1 MKQYKAL
8 FSFIKPYLPKVLLN
22 LLSNIMVALFTIFS
36 IPLIIPFFS
45 MIFGEEDTTQLVN
58 LGDKSGF
65 INQWYASVIDYFGA
79 SNAIIVVCGVLV
91 LVYFLKNMFRYISML
106 QLTTLKNSIV
116 RDLRQSIFSKIL
128 VLPLSYY
135 SEEKK
140 GNIIARFSTDVQEVD
155 NSILS
160 VLESFIKSPL
170 ILIGSIGYMLY
181 VSPTLSGFVLLML
194 LFTVFI
200 IGAISKTLKRN
211 SGELQGRMGNL
222 IATLEETLGAM
233 KVIKGF
239 HAEKYLNR
247 HFNESNIAYK
257 KLADKVGKRRDL
269 SSPLTEVLSVIVIAL
284 IMWFGSTLVMAD
296 QLGAPEFFSFLLA
309 FFYTLEPSKMLST
322 AYYNLQKGMA
332 AADRITY
339 FLEEDNGIVEPE
351 NPNLNFLLNEGIRF
365 NNVSFRY
372 PGTNEW
378 VLRNVNLFI
387 PKGKIVALVGTSGA
401 GKSTISD
408 LIPRFYD
415 VTEGQILIDNEDIRN
430 FPTPV
435 LRSHIGIVNQDPILF
450 NDTLANNIL
459 FGAENKHIKDIEE
472 AAGYAY
478 AHDFIS
484 QLPEGYETIVGD
496 RGVKLSGGQRQR
508 ITIAR
513 AILKNPD
520 IMILDEATSALD
532 SESEKFVQQ
541 ALKEVMKERTSLI
554 IAHRLSTIQN
564 ADIIYVLERGA
575 IIESGTHDELI
586 TAKGIY
592 ASFVE
597 SQNRP

>member
-8 FSFIKPYLPKVLLN
+8 FSFIKPYIPKVLLN

-45 MIFGEEDTTQLVN
+45 MIFGEEDTTQLVD
-58 LGDKSGF
+58 LGDETNF
-65 INQWYASVIDYFGA
+65 INQMYATVIEYFGVN
-79 SNAIIVVCGVLV
+79 NAIMVVCGVLV
-91 LVYFLKNMFRYISML
+91 LVYFIKNLFRYISML

-128 VLPLSYY
+128 ALPLSYY

-160 VLESFIKSPL
+160 VLESFVKSPL
-170 ILIGSIGYMLY
+170 ILLGSIAFMIY

-200 IGAISKTLKRN
+200 IGAISKTLKRK
-211 SGELQGRMGNL
+211 SSELQERMGGL
-222 IATLEETLGAM
+222 IAMLEETLGAM

-247 HFNESNIAYK
+247 HFESSNVAYK
-257 KLADKVGKRRDL
+257 KLADRVGKRKDL
-269 SSPLTEVLSVIVIAL
+269 SSPLTEVLSVMVIAL
-284 IMWFGSTLVMAD
+284 IMWFGSTLVIAD
-296 QLGAPEFFSFLLA
+296 QLGAPEFFSFLMA

-332 AADRITY
+332 AADRITN
-339 FLEEDNGIVEPE
+339 FLEEDNGILEPT
-351 NPNLNFLLNEGIRF
+351 NPNYNFELNDGIHF
-365 NNVSFRY
+365 KNVSFKY

-378 VLRNVNLFI
+378 VLQNVNLTI
-387 PKGKIVALVGTSGA
+387 PKGKTVALVGSSGA

-415 VTEGQILIDNEDIRN
+415 TTEGQILIDNEDIRN
-430 FPTPV
+430 FPTSV

-450 NDTLANNIL
+450 NDTLSNNIL
-459 FGAENKHIKDIEE
+459 FGIENKGMDDIEE
-472 AAGYAY
+472 ASKNAY

-484 QLPEGYETIVGD
+484 LLPEKYDTIVGD

-513 AILKNPD
+513 AILKDPD
-520 IMILDEATSALD
+520 ILILDEATSALD
-532 SESEKFVQQ
+532 TESEKFVQQ
-541 ALKEVMKERTSLI
+541 ALKEIMKGRTSLI

-564 ADIIYVLERGA
+564 ADIIYVLEKGQ
-575 IIESGTHDELI
+575 IVESGSHEELI
-586 TAKGIY
+586 ASHGVY

-597 SQNRP
+597 NQTRN